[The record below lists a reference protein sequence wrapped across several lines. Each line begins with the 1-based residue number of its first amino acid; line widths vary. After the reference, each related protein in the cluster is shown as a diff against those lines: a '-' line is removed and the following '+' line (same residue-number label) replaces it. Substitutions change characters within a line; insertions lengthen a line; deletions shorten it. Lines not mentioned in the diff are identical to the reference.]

1 MGLPPVGSAVFPGVI
16 RREVGMRAF
25 AVRSFGE
32 PASVQNLP
40 VPAADD
46 AVLIRVRFAGVNPL
60 DNNLLGR
67 LNADSSYPFVVGID
81 FAGVAERV
89 PAGDHGLRV
98 GDRVF
103 GMARTHGS
111 YAEHTAIS
119 PAATME
125 PLAKIPESVADDQAA
140 ALPTAAVTAL
150 RAIDLLKVAA
160 GERVVVMGATGGVG
174 GYAVQMARSRGA
186 HVIATVRGDNGEA
199 RQLGAEE
206 VYDSQAV
213 DVIDALHAAHPDG
226 VDAVLD
232 LVNSADAIKRD
243 ADIIRPGGRLVSTI
257 FAADEGWFAQRK
269 ITAHNHS
276 TGANPLISPQG
287 LTTVGQMLADG
298 TITARIGSTV
308 DLEAAGQV
316 LEELRHGGLHG
327 KAIIR
332 L

>member
-1 MGLPPVGSAVFPGVI
+1 
-16 RREVGMRAF
+16 MRAF

-32 PASVQNLP
+32 PASVQTLP
-40 VPAADD
+40 VPSADE
-46 AVLIRVRFAGVNPL
+46 AVLVRVRFAGVNPL

-67 LNADSSYPFVVGID
+67 LDADSSFPFVVGID

-89 PAGDHGLRV
+89 PDGDHGLRV

-111 YAEHTAIS
+111 YAEYTAVS

-125 PLAKIPESVADDQAA
+125 PLAKIPDGVADDQAA

-150 RAIDLLKVAA
+150 RTIDLLEVAA
-160 GERVVVMGATGGVG
+160 GEHVVVMGATGGVG

-199 RQLGAEE
+199 RQLGADE

-232 LVNSADAIKRD
+232 LVSNADAIKRD
-243 ADIIRPGGRLVSTI
+243 AEVIRPGGRLVSTI
-257 FAADEGWFAQRK
+257 FAADEGWFAKRQ
-269 ITAHNHS
+269 ITAHNHAS
-276 TGANPLISPQG
+276 SANPLISPQG
-287 LTTVGQMLADG
+287 LTAVGQMLADG
-298 TITARIGSTV
+298 TITARIGSIV
-308 DLEAAGQV
+308 DLDAAGQV
-316 LEELRHGGLHG
+316 LEKLRHGGLHG

>member
-1 MGLPPVGSAVFPGVI
+1 V
-16 RREVGMRAF
+16 RAF

-32 PASVQNLP
+32 PASVQDLP
-40 VPAADD
+40 VPSDVG

-67 LNADSSYPFVVGID
+67 LAATSSYPFVAGID

-89 PAGDHGLRV
+89 PAGDHGLRA

-111 YAEHTAIS
+111 YAEHTAVA

-125 PLAKIPESVADDQAA
+125 PLAKIPDGVADDQAA
-140 ALPTAAVTAL
+140 ALPTSAVTAL
-150 RAIDLLKVAA
+150 RTIDLLEVTA
-160 GERVVVMGATGGVG
+160 GQRVVVMGATGGVG

-186 HVIATVRGDNGEA
+186 HVIATVLGDDGEA
-199 RQLGAEE
+199 RRLGAEE
-206 VYDSQAV
+206 VYDSQAA
-213 DVIDALHAAHPDG
+213 DVIDAMHAAHPDG

-232 LVNSADAIKRD
+232 LINGPDAIRRD
-243 ADIIRPGGRLVSTI
+243 AEVIRPGGRLVSTI
-257 FAADEGWFAQRK
+257 FAADEGWFAQRQ

-276 TGANPLISPQG
+276 SRANPLISPQG

-308 DLEAAGQV
+308 DLDGAGQV